1 MLIVV
6 IIGVIILWG
15 FLFAWGQE
23 MRFKA
28 SAAPP
33 DLSFWLLSCPLSVLH
48 SGTCPLRRWASGSV
62 VEAAFCTEPLQV
74 SPPPALLD
82 KAGFPGYYQPPS
94 CSQLRTGSSSCSP
107 YLCLSKQTQ
116 TLRFHHSGSFHLHNS
131 VKLRKKSRYQSHHSI

>member
-82 KAGFPGYYQPPS
+82 KAGFR
-94 CSQLRTGSSSCSP
+94 SQGGRKVLHAVATAAVLGSHSRGPVLGLKTHLDVAHLFGPRLLSANAVAKQGPESAL
-107 YLCLSKQTQ
+107 LC
-116 TLRFHHSGSFHLHNS
+116 
-131 VKLRKKSRYQSHHSI
+131 